1 MWSFSRAYPTPA
13 TDERQVTTTIAVT
26 PITDGARLLG
36 RGWSAVV
43 TVVVVTLYQFPYLI
57 VGHRNPLAA
66 SRGPQ
71 TRVEPGVTVT
81 LYLTPC

>member
-36 RGWSAVV
+36 RGWNSVV
-43 TVVVVTLYQFPYLI
+43 TVVMATLY
-57 VGHRNPLAA
+57 RNPLAA

-71 TRVEPGVTVT
+71 TRVEPHMR
-81 LYLTPC
+81 